1 MLVRF
6 SRPTQEELEELKVI
20 LFLMEPIRKMFLAFL
35 DPSLSALERLDW
47 AFSGCY
53 RLQYWY
59 WERQTQH
66 SGEKME
72 NLPLYHHSLLRRLPP
87 GSPVL
92 TPQNA
97 KNLYGLY
104 VEILQNR
111 MDGNAAD
118 FPIHA
123 WLLGS
128 QVLSRH

>member
-35 DPSLSALERLDW
+35 DPSLSALERLEW

-66 SGEKME
+66 RSEKME
-72 NLPLYHHSLLRRLPP
+72 NLPFITIPCYD
-87 GSPVL
+87 G
-92 TPQNA
+92 
-97 KNLYGLY
+97 Y
-104 VEILQNR
+104 LQV
-111 MDGNAAD
+111 
-118 FPIHA
+118 H
-123 WLLGS
+123 
-128 QVLSRH
+128 LS